1 MEWTSWM
8 LLASASGIHFGSES
22 HLKHDSKG
30 KQEYAISKSKR
41 VVHSLFF
48 LMVTDL
54 LKAEYTEIN
63 I

>member
-1 MEWTSWM
+1 M

-41 VVHSLFF
+41 VVHSLVF